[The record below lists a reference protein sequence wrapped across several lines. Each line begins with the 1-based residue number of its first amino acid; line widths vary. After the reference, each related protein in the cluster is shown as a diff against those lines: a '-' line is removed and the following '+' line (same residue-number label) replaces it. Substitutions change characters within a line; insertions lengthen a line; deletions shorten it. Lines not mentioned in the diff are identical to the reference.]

1 MNSFDAYIIP
11 SEILEAA
18 TKIKIWADKNNHKDW
33 VVLGVC
39 DRSFADRFIYPENNA
54 CRKQDCPNCGNNRQ
68 VWRNQLTHKLT
79 CHRVGCNNLELE

>member
-1 MNSFDAYIIP
+1 MINFDSHLNPYIIP
-11 SEILEAA
+11 AEILEAA

-39 DRSFADRFIYPENNA
+39 DRSFADRFL
-54 CRKQDCPNCGNNRQ
+54 CPNCGNNRQ

-79 CHRVGCNNLELE
+79 CHRVGCGNLALE